1 MVLVAAAAGPARA
14 DNAADRYREAM
25 AMLLPPAMGLGS
37 PAGVL
42 SIDDLDTLAFLPPV
56 PTAADRER
64 LAPIL
69 AKSAAA
75 RALLEAASR
84 IGRCEWELG
93 DAGVICR
100 SPRYSAIPRWPT
112 ALHRSG
118 G

>member
-1 MVLVAAAAGPARA
+1 MVLVAAAAGPTRA

-69 AKSAAA
+69 AKTAEA
-75 RALLEAASR
+75 RALLETAST
-84 IGRCEWELG
+84 
-93 DAGVICR
+93 
-100 SPRYSAIPRWPT
+100 PRYQPVMPAARVAVSSAKTPAPLFT
-112 ALHRSG
+112 
-118 G
+118 